1 MAPAKVSVVGRA
13 NEPLLSILP
22 VSGLE
27 DTMLQIA
34 QEYRVPAGVPKI
46 CFERQEILV
55 VLPHNWKTKPTES
68 VAFSSVCNFN
78 AIQKR
83 GFPSKNDSACLG
95 EATCALFGSLVLSSC
110 RALAKDITVEIGTV
124 DAPP

>member
-34 QEYRVPAGVPKI
+34 QEYRVPAGIPKSALN
-46 CFERQEILV
+46 QEILV

-68 VAFSSVCNFN
+68 VAFSSVCSTSMPF
-78 AIQKR
+78 KR
-83 GFPSKNDSACLG
+83 EGFPPR
-95 EATCALFGSLVLSSC
+95 TIPLV
-110 RALAKDITVEIGTV
+110 
-124 DAPP
+124 

>member
-1 MAPAKVSVVGRA
+1 MSIVFVSPNHLKCRQMAPAKVSVVGRA

-34 QEYRVPAGVPKI
+34 QEYRVTAGIPKSALS
-46 CFERQEILV
+46 QEILV

-68 VAFSSVCNFN
+68 VAFSSVCSTSMPF
-78 AIQKR
+78 KR
-83 GFPSKNDSACLG
+83 EGFPPR
-95 EATCALFGSLVLSSC
+95 TIPLV
-110 RALAKDITVEIGTV
+110 
-124 DAPP
+124 